1 MPDAEIFE
9 RSSEALRLLLT
20 YKISLTPARKMAK
33 SADIMKKKQR
43 MIQMKQNFENNHNV
57 CPGYYYYDSKL
68 AITPEELQDLYRFT
82 RWGRSRSLE
91 QIEKMLE
98 GTSMS
103 FSVRYN
109 GKLVAF
115 CRIITDFVYRG
126 SLWDILVHPDHQ
138 GKGLGSSLLGYALNH
153 PAIKPVPLIVTYT
166 SELIDFMCK
175 LGFETRDGLLIL
187 QRRPIEYS

>member
-1 MPDAEIFE
+1 MEKA
-9 RSSEALRLLLT
+9 A
-20 YKISLTPARKMAK
+20 
-33 SADIMKKKQR
+33 IMIKKRQR
-43 MIQMKQNFENNHNV
+43 MIPMKQNSESNENV

-98 GTSMS
+98 GTSMC